1 MGNTTLYLIV
11 AAVVVVL
18 VILILVIWSMRQ
30 LRSASG
36 AQKTRA
42 KKEKQKARKVRKES
56 SADKE
61 SPDINESV
69 ETETPRAV
77 DESSVVDEPILGT
90 EPASLEDIHDVSREV
105 PQSASLNKELPSEKA
120 TETATWMNDVAPEQ
134 EPPIVWEDLD
144 ALGADFHLNE
154 DHVVHLSAYVAPKV
168 TSDED
173 MQDEEELHSE
183 EVFMAKEEPMIA
195 NDSEPEKAVESS
207 VEGYLEE
214 PLEKHVDE
222 RQQWLR
228 KQLDMPSVLG
238 WFSLSP
244 DGMAKYSDQVY
255 DQEVYHHFAKLLE
268 QMIAS
273 AELVGMADWKEFVVH
288 GAEGV
293 ILMMSAPQSIMAKGD
308 YIVVFLDEEQSVS
321 RVIAQIGQV
330 S

>member
-36 AQKTRA
+36 NQKA
-42 KKEKQKARKVRKES
+42 LVKNEKQKSRKVRTES
-56 SADKE
+56 STDNK
-61 SPDINESV
+61 SPEKIESV
-69 ETETPRAV
+69 EIVTPEAVVEPAIVTETSLINE
-77 DESSVVDEPILGT
+77 ESL
-90 EPASLEDIHDVSREV
+90 
-105 PQSASLNKELPSEKA
+105 SEA
-120 TETATWMNDVAPEQ
+120 TEENSLWINDVAPEQ

-168 TSDED
+168 HADED
-173 MQDEEELHSE
+173 SLDEDEFTAEADSMAIEEQI
-183 EVFMAKEEPMIA
+183 VTKDP
-195 NDSEPEKAVESS
+195 EPEMAV
-207 VEGYLEE
+207 
-214 PLEKHVDE
+214 DD

-228 KQLDMPSVLG
+228 KQLDLPSVLG

-244 DGMAKYSDQVY
+244 DGETKYSDQVY
-255 DQEVYHHFAKLLE
+255 DPEVYRHFAKLLE

-321 RVIAQIGQV
+321 HVIAQIGQV